1 MAEALPNCRFEK
13 IIKFV
18 LDWQLGGYERQ
29 GCICVPD
36 VGALPDSREKAVLQE
51 HKVRSWLCVPIWYA
65 GERLGFLVLQT
76 MTKEKH
82 WPDDDIARLRTAAEI
97 FAYAIARERNK
108 SERDALQARLNQ
120 SQRLEALGT
129 LAGGIAHEFNNI
141 LGAMLGYGEMAE
153 AASRKGSAAR
163 RYVGQIMKAGE
174 RAQNVVQQVL
184 AFGRRRE
191 REHRSIRAE
200 PVVAEAIELMRASF
214 PAIAIRTDLNAGRAS
229 IRGDP
234 TELQQVV
241 INLGTN
247 AAQAMDGRGTLH
259 VELEAFESIED
270 LTLSHG
276 SLPKGSYVRL
286 VVRDTGQ
293 GMDRGTID
301 RMFEPFFTTKP
312 VGQGTGLGLST
323 VHGIVT
329 QHGGAI
335 NVRSRPGR
343 GTTFKV
349 YFPRSEDAAE
359 DKEAAQAP
367 ARRGHG
373 ETILIVDDDKPLV
386 LLGEEMLAA
395 LGYEPVG
402 FDSSSAALAAF
413 HADPKRFDLVLTDE
427 VMPEITGT
435 ELAGVFHQVRPDLPI
450 ILMTGNDRPVQQD
463 RLTSAGIREVLSKP
477 LLSRAIA
484 NSLARQL

>member
-1 MAEALPNCRFEK
+1 M
-13 IIKFV
+13 
-18 LDWQLGGYERQ
+18 
-29 GCICVPD
+29 
-36 VGALPDSREKAVLQE
+36 
-51 HKVRSWLCVPIWYA
+51 
-65 GERLGFLVLQT
+65 
-76 MTKEKH
+76 
-82 WPDDDIARLRTAAEI
+82 
-97 FAYAIARERNK
+97 
-108 SERDALQARLNQ
+108 
-120 SQRLEALGT
+120 
-129 LAGGIAHEFNNI
+129 
-141 LGAMLGYGEMAE
+141 
-153 AASRKGSAAR
+153 
-163 RYVGQIMKAGE
+163 
-174 RAQNVVQQVL
+174 
-184 AFGRRRE
+184 
-191 REHRSIRAE
+191 
-200 PVVAEAIELMRASF
+200 
-214 PAIAIRTDLNAGRAS
+214 
-229 IRGDP
+229 
-234 TELQQVV
+234 
-241 INLGTN
+241 NLGTN
-247 AAQAMDGRGTLH
+247 AAQAMNGRGTLH
-259 VELEAFESIED
+259 VELEAFESIEG

-276 SLPKGSYVRL
+276 SLPKGPYVRL
-286 VVRDTGQ
+286 VVRDTGH
-293 GMDRGTID
+293 GID
-301 RMFEPFFTTKP
+301 RATIERIFEPFFTTKP

-349 YFPRSEDAAE
+349 YFPRIEDAAAHE
-359 DKEAAQAP
+359 EAVQAP

-402 FDSSSAALAAF
+402 FDSSSAALSAF
-413 HADPKRFDLVLTDE
+413 QADPKRFDLVLTDE

-463 RLTSAGIREVLSKP
+463 RLYSAGIREVLRKP